1 MSIKCIF
8 YSYFDADK
16 GPRVLYQV
24 PENSVTPS
32 SDNPSQPPS
41 LFSFDEIS
49 DYIIPKQQLCDRLIT
64 FCRNRYRLLGYP
76 ICLEDDKYDRN
87 EFIFNFVIV
96 LDESEEFSSYKPVVK
111 KLARLFKAL
120 EEQMG
125 FLWNEVTRS
134 SVYTLIEQVME
145 DLNSYLECMIPIN
158 ESNTINLKLFPAI
171 PPPPPV
177 KAYHV
182 PISTVR
188 FESIM
193 DSNWDLT
200 MQRIIPF
207 IDGVNSVRRISELA
221 DADYT
226 LTKKC
231 ISELLY
237 YGCIIIVDVFRFAN
251 IYAVNSELYNFV
263 NDGATAT
270 TSGGGLQE
278 ECQAYISNTGRLL
291 DFPAILDLYTS
302 LRQGLT
308 VGEWSLENAERL
320 KDVDVRRF
328 IQFGIIKGFLYR
340 VHKYPVRI
348 DDGTGAVATVGPA
361 TAAVGSSVDLHA
373 LALGHGPD
381 TAGVAGSV
389 PGPKMGKS
397 VTTGSGILMAD
408 RSLPLLR
415 YLDGAHHFDSICTDL
430 QQSEKDVLK
439 NLAAYPIELIDR

>member
-24 PENSVTPS
+24 PENSVTPPL
-32 SDNPSQPPS
+32 DAPSQPPT

-64 FCRNRYRLLGYP
+64 FCRNRYRLLGFP

-96 LDESEEFSSYKPVVK
+96 LDEAEEFSSYKPVVK

-145 DLNSYLECMIPIN
+145 DLNSYCECMIPIN

-270 TSGGGLQE
+270 TGGGLQE
-278 ECQAYISNTGRLL
+278 ECQAYISSTGRLL
-291 DFPAILDLYTS
+291 DFPTILELYTS

-348 DDGTGAVATVGPA
+348 DDGSGIVAPLLM
-361 TAAVGSSVDLHA
+361 GSSTDLQG
-373 LALGHGPD
+373 LALGLGGD
-381 TAGVAGSV
+381 TPVVAGSV
-389 PGPKMGKS
+389 VGGKMGKS
-397 VTTGSGILMAD
+397 LTTGSGILMGGD

-415 YLDGAHHFDSICTDL
+415 YLDGGHHFDSICTDL

>member
-32 SDNPSQPPS
+32 SDTPSQPPS
-41 LFSFDEIS
+41 LFLFDEIS

-76 ICLEDDKYDRN
+76 TCLEDDKYDRN

-120 EEQMG
+120 EEQTG

-145 DLNSYLECMIPIN
+145 DLNSYCECMIPIN
-158 ESNTINLKLFPAI
+158 ESNTINLKLFPVI
-171 PPPPPV
+171 PPPAPI

-200 MQRIIPF
+200 MQRIIPY
-207 IDGVNSVRRISELA
+207 IDGVNSVRRIAELA

-231 ISELLY
+231 VSELLY

-251 IYAVNSELYNFV
+251 IYAVNSDLANFV
-263 NDGATAT
+263 NDTV
-270 TSGGGLQE
+270 LHE
-278 ECQAYISNTGRLL
+278 ECQGYISSNGRLL
-291 DFPAILDLYTS
+291 DFPTILELYTS
-302 LRQGLT
+302 LRQGLS
-308 VGEWSLENAERL
+308 VVEWSLENAERL

-340 VHKYPVRI
+340 VQKYPVRI
-348 DDGTGAVATVGPA
+348 DDGSGVVVPLSSQPVAGL
-361 TAAVGSSVDLHA
+361 GSSASLTGLVT
-373 LALGHGPD
+373 GPPMLD
-381 TAGVAGSV
+381 AAGSLAAA
-389 PGPKMGKS
+389 KTGKS
-397 VTTGSGILMAD
+397 VTTGVSGGLMVD

-430 QQSEKDVLK
+430 QQSEKEVLK
-439 NLAAYPIELIDR
+439 NLAAYPIEIIDR

>member
-24 PENSVTPS
+24 PENSVTPT
-32 SDNPSQPPS
+32 SDFPQPS

-96 LDESEEFSSYKPVVK
+96 LDEAEEFSSYKPVVK
-111 KLARLFKAL
+111 KLAKLFKAL
-120 EEQMG
+120 EEQTG

-145 DLNSYLECMIPIN
+145 DLNNYCECMIPIN
-158 ESNTINLKLFPAI
+158 ESNTINLKLFPVI

-182 PISTVR
+182 PICTVR

-200 MQRIIPF
+200 MQRIIPY

-251 IYAVNSELYNFV
+251 IYAVNSELRGFV
-263 NDGATAT
+263 NDV
-270 TSGGGLQE
+270 GLHE
-278 ECQAYISNTGRLL
+278 ECQTYISSSGKLT
-291 DFPAILDLYTS
+291 DFPIILELYTS
-302 LRQGLT
+302 LRQGLS
-308 VGEWSLENAERL
+308 VAEWSLENADKLR
-320 KDVDVRRF
+320 DVDVRRF
-328 IQFGIIKGFLYR
+328 IQFGMIKGFLYR

-348 DDGTGAVATVGPA
+348 DDGTGGIAMAIAGGA
-361 TAAVGSSVDLHA
+361 LDLNGNENGGEYSTAAGKVGK
-373 LALGHGPD
+373 P
-381 TAGVAGSV
+381 VA
-389 PGPKMGKS
+389 
-397 VTTGSGILMAD
+397 TGSGIHTHD

-430 QQSEKDVLK
+430 QQSEREVLK
-439 NLAAYPIELIDR
+439 NLAAYPIEIIDR

>member
-16 GPRVLYQV
+16 GPRVPYQV

-32 SDNPSQPPS
+32 PDVPSQPPT
-41 LFSFDEIS
+41 LFLFDEIS

-96 LDESEEFSSYKPVVK
+96 LDEAEEFSSYKPVVK

-120 EEQMG
+120 EEQTG

-145 DLNSYLECMIPIN
+145 DLNSYCECMIPIN
-158 ESNTINLKLFPAI
+158 ESNTINLKLFPVI
-171 PPPPPV
+171 PSPPPI

-200 MQRIIPF
+200 MQRIIPY
-207 IDGVNSVRRISELA
+207 IDGVNSVRRISEIA

-251 IYAVNSELYNFV
+251 IYAVNSELYDFV
-263 NDGATAT
+263 NDCR
-270 TSGGGLQE
+270 LHE
-278 ECQAYISNTGRLL
+278 ECQTYISSTGRLL
-291 DFPAILDLYTS
+291 GIPAILELYTS
-302 LRQGLT
+302 LRQGLS

-340 VHKYPVRI
+340 VQKYPVRI
-348 DDGTGAVATVGPA
+348 DDGTGAVAAPLAPGGM
-361 TAAVGSSVDLHA
+361 GSSVDLHG
-373 LALGHGPD
+373 LVVGGGTGGD
-381 TAGVAGSV
+381 GGGGSVVAG
-389 PGPKMGKS
+389 KATGKS
-397 VTTGSGILMAD
+397 MTTGSGILMAD

-430 QQSEKDVLK
+430 QQSEKEVLK
-439 NLAAYPIELIDR
+439 NLAAYPIEIIDR

>member
-32 SDNPSQPPS
+32 TENPSQSPS
-41 LFSFDEIS
+41 LFHFDKIS

-64 FCRNRYRLLGYP
+64 FCRNHYRLLGYP

-111 KLARLFKAL
+111 KLARQFKAL
-120 EEQMG
+120 EEQTG

-145 DLNSYLECMIPIN
+145 DLNSYCECMIPIN
-158 ESNTINLKLFPAI
+158 ESNTINLKLFPVI
-171 PPPPPV
+171 PPPAPI
-177 KAYHV
+177 KAFHV

-200 MQRIIPF
+200 MQRIIPY
-207 IDGVNSVRRISELA
+207 IDGINSVRRISELA

-251 IYAVNSELYNFV
+251 IYAVNSELCAFV
-263 NDGATAT
+263 NDST
-270 TSGGGLQE
+270 GLHE
-278 ECQAYISNTGRLL
+278 ECQAYISSTGRIL
-291 DFPAILDLYTS
+291 DFPSILELYTS
-302 LRQGLT
+302 LRQGLS
-308 VGEWSLENAERL
+308 VAEWSLENAERL
-320 KDVDVRRF
+320 RDVDVRRF

-348 DDGTGAVATVGPA
+348 DDGTGAVAAVNPPL
-361 TAAVGSSVDLHA
+361 AAGAGSAVSLPG
-373 LALGHGPD
+373 LMMGGGLGGAD
-381 TAGVAGSV
+381 TMGSLVAG
-389 PGPKMGKS
+389 KTGKS
-397 VTTGSGILMAD
+397 ITTGSGILMAD
-408 RSLPLLR
+408 KGLPLLR
-415 YLDGAHHFDSICTDL
+415 FLDGAHHFDSICTDL
-430 QQSEKDVLK
+430 QQSEKEVLK
-439 NLAAYPIELIDR
+439 NLAAYPIEIVDR

>member
-32 SDNPSQPPS
+32 SDIPSQPPT

-87 EFIFNFVIV
+87 EFIFNFAIV

-145 DLNSYLECMIPIN
+145 DLNSYCECMIPIN
-158 ESNTINLKLFPAI
+158 ESNTINLKLFPTI

-237 YGCIIIVDVFRFAN
+237 YGCVIMVDVFRFAN

-263 NDGATAT
+263 NDGATT
-270 TSGGGLQE
+270 TTGGGLQE
-278 ECQAYISNTGRLL
+278 ECQAYISSTGRLL
-291 DFPAILDLYTS
+291 DFPTILDLYTS

-348 DDGTGAVATVGPA
+348 DDGTGAVATVGAA
-361 TAAVGSSVDLHA
+361 TAAIGSSVDLHA
-373 LALGHGPD
+373 LAIGHGPE
-381 TAGVAGSV
+381 T
-389 PGPKMGKS
+389 PGAVSAIGGKMGKS
-397 VTTGSGILMAD
+397 MTTGSGILMAD

-439 NLAAYPIELIDR
+439 NLAAYPIEIIDR

>member
-1 MSIKCIF
+1 M
-8 YSYFDADK
+8 
-16 GPRVLYQV
+16 

-32 SDNPSQPPS
+32 SDTPSQPPT

-76 ICLEDDKYDRN
+76 ICLEEDKYDRN

-145 DLNSYLECMIPIN
+145 DLNSYCECMIPISPSSPLKIDWLHTKTRN
-158 ESNTINLKLFPAI
+158 LDESNTINLKLFPAI

-237 YGCIIIVDVFRFAN
+237 YGCVIIVDVFRFAN

-270 TSGGGLQE
+270 TGGGLQE
-278 ECQAYISNTGRLL
+278 ECQAYISSTGRLL
-291 DFPAILDLYTS
+291 DFPAILELYAS

-348 DDGTGAVATVGPA
+348 DDGTGAVATVGAA

-373 LALGHGPD
+373 LALGNGETP
-381 TAGVAGSV
+381 GVAGSAV
-389 PGPKMGKS
+389 GGKLGKS
-397 VTTGSGILMAD
+397 MTTGSGILMAD

>member
-8 YSYFDADK
+8 YSYFDAEK

-24 PENSVTPS
+24 PENSVSAS
-32 SDNPSQPPS
+32 SADPPQLQLQP
-41 LFSFDEIS
+41 LLVNFDEIS

-64 FCRNRYRLLGYP
+64 FCRNRYRLLGFP
-76 ICLEDDKYDRN
+76 VCLEDDKYDRN

-96 LDESEEFSSYKPVVK
+96 LDEAEEFSAYKPVVK

-120 EEQMG
+120 EEQTG

-145 DLNSYLECMIPIN
+145 DLNSFCECMIPIN
-158 ESNTINLKLFPAI
+158 ESNTINLKLFPVI
-171 PPPPPV
+171 PPPPAV

-200 MQRIIPF
+200 MQRIIPY
-207 IDGVNSVRRISELA
+207 IDGVNSVRRIAELA

-231 ISELLY
+231 IAELLF

-251 IYAVNSELYNFV
+251 TYAVNGELNTFV
-263 NDGATAT
+263 NDV
-270 TSGGGLQE
+270 SGGLHE
-278 ECQAYISNTGRLL
+278 ECQAYVSSTGTLL
-291 DFPAILDLYTS
+291 EFPTILELYAS
-302 LRQGLT
+302 LRQGLS
-308 VGEWSLENAERL
+308 VAEWSLENRDKLA
-320 KDVDVRRF
+320 DVDIRRF

-348 DDGTGAVATVGPA
+348 DDGTGAVAVAAPVGA
-361 TAAVGSSVDLHA
+361 GGSSVDLA
-373 LALGHGPD
+373 GLA
-381 TAGVAGSV
+381 AAEASVATGR
-389 PGPKMGKS
+389 MGKS
-397 VTTGSGILMAD
+397 VAGSAAAVLSPD

-415 YLDGAHHFDSICTDL
+415 YLDGAHHLDAICTDL
-430 QQSEKDVLK
+430 QQSEKEVLR
-439 NLAAYPIELIDR
+439 NLSAYPIEIIDR

>member
-1 MSIKCIF
+1 
-8 YSYFDADK
+8 
-16 GPRVLYQV
+16 
-24 PENSVTPS
+24 
-32 SDNPSQPPS
+32 
-41 LFSFDEIS
+41 
-49 DYIIPKQQLCDRLIT
+49 
-64 FCRNRYRLLGYP
+64 
-76 ICLEDDKYDRN
+76 
-87 EFIFNFVIV
+87 
-96 LDESEEFSSYKPVVK
+96 
-111 KLARLFKAL
+111 
-120 EEQMG
+120 MG

-145 DLNSYLECMIPIN
+145 DLNSYCECMIPIN

-270 TSGGGLQE
+270 TGGGLQE
-278 ECQAYISNTGRLL
+278 ECQAYISSTGRLL
-291 DFPAILDLYTS
+291 DFPTILELYTS

-348 DDGTGAVATVGPA
+348 DDGSGIVAPLLM
-361 TAAVGSSVDLHA
+361 GSSTDLQG
-373 LALGHGPD
+373 LALGLGGD
-381 TAGVAGSV
+381 TPVVAGSV
-389 PGPKMGKS
+389 VGGKMGKS
-397 VTTGSGILMAD
+397 LTTGSGILMGGD

-415 YLDGAHHFDSICTDL
+415 YLDGGHHFDSICTDL